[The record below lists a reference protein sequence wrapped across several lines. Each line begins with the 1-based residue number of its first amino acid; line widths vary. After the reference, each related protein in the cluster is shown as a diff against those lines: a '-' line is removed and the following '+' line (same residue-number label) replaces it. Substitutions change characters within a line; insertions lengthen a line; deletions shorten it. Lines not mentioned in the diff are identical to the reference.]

1 KKLYMKLFIKKNLFK
16 KIYIVCIFT
25 ILFIQ
30 SLSYAEIINEIK
42 IKGNDRITNETIILF
57 GGYNINDNIESSDL
71 NNIIK
76 NLYETSFFKDVSINF
91 EDNILLITVDE
102 NPLIQSVVFEGIKN
116 KSLIKGIKEIILQK
130 EKSSFVES
138 KVKKDQ
144 DLILNSL
151 RVNGYY
157 FSEISTKI
165 KNNSNNTVDIIY
177 NVSLGEKALIK
188 NIKFIG
194 NKIFKNNKLRK
205 VIVSEEAKFWKFLS
219 TKKTIDVR
227 RFDLDQD
234 LLNNFY
240 KNNGYY
246 NVKIN
251 SSYAKLIEDNYFEIV
266 FNIDAG
272 EKFYFNNLSINLPT
286 DYNKNDFIN
295 ISNLLESFK
304 GKTYSLN
311 RIEDILDEIDLIAIN
326 ENYEFVSATYD
337 EKIVDG
343 NKINLSINLSDTEKY
358 YIDRINI
365 TGNYITS
372 ERVIRNQLLADEGD
386 PYNEIL
392 VNKSF
397 NKIKSLGIFKSVKN
411 DVETFDSEKIK
422 VINIEIEEKP
432 TGEIFAGAGTGTSG
446 SSLSFG
452 ISENNYL
459 GEGIELGSEISV
471 SDQSLNG
478 RLFINEPNY
487 KNSNRSFL
495 RSFQRVENDYLS
507 KFGYKTEKTGF
518 TFGTSY
524 EQYKDIFFSPKISNF
539 YEEISTTS
547 KASKAKR
554 KQDGDYLDL
563 ILDYRVTLNKL
574 NQNFNPTDGYRVS
587 FTQELPLYS
596 EDFTLVN
603 RLNYTKYF
611 ETENNVIYSLGIFTA
626 ASNSLSNDDARI
638 TKRIIIPSRKLRGF
652 EPGKIGPKD
661 GSDFIG
667 GNYGTSLNFAST
679 LPRLFTEVQDLDLS
693 LFFDAANVW
702 AVDYDSSIDD
712 NSKIRSSTGVALDW
726 FTPIG
731 PLSLSYSFPITKS
744 STDVTE
750 NFRFNIGTT
759 F

>member
-1 KKLYMKLFIKKNLFK
+1 MKLFIKKNFFK

-337 EKIVDG
+337 EKIVDE

-446 SSLSFG
+446 SSLSLG

-563 ILDYRVTLNKL
+563 TLDYRVTLNKL

>member
-1 KKLYMKLFIKKNLFK
+1 MKLLIENNFPK
-16 KIYIVCIFT
+16 KIYVFFIF
-25 ILFIQ
+25 IIFFIQ
-30 SLSYAEIINEIK
+30 NLSYAESINEIK
-42 IKGNDRITNETIILF
+42 IEGNDRITNETIILF
-57 GGYNINDNIESSDL
+57 SGYNINDNILSSDL

-102 NPLIQSVVFEGIKN
+102 NPLIQSVIFEGIKN

-157 FSEISTKI
+157 FSKITTKI
-165 KNNSNNTVDIIY
+165 KNNNNNTVDIIY
-177 NVSLGEKALIK
+177 NVTLGEKALIK

-251 SSYAKLIEDNYFEIV
+251 SSYAKLIEDNFFEIV

-272 EKFYFNNLSINLPT
+272 EKFYFNDLKINLPT
-286 DYNKNDFIN
+286 EYNQDDFIN
-295 ISNLLESFK
+295 ILNLLESFK
-304 GKTYSLN
+304 GKPYSLN
-311 RIEDILDEIDLIAIN
+311 RIEDILDEIDLIALN

-337 EKIVDG
+337 EKIV
-343 NKINLSINLSDTEKY
+343 NTNQINLSINLSDTEKY
-358 YIDRINI
+358 YIDKINI

-411 DVETFDSEKIK
+411 DVETYDIEKTK

-446 SSLSFG
+446 SSLSLG

-471 SDQSLNG
+471 SDQSLTG

-495 RSFQRVENDYLS
+495 RSFQRAENDYLS

-518 TFGTSY
+518 TLGTSY

-547 KASKAKR
+547 KASAAKR

>member
-1 KKLYMKLFIKKNLFK
+1 MKLFIKKNFFK

-446 SSLSFG
+446 SSLSLG

-563 ILDYRVTLNKL
+563 TLDYRVTLNKL

-750 NFRFNIGTT
+750 SFRFNIGTT

>member
-1 KKLYMKLFIKKNLFK
+1 MKLFIKKNFFK

-446 SSLSFG
+446 SSLSLG

-563 ILDYRVTLNKL
+563 TLDYRVTLNKL

>member
-1 KKLYMKLFIKKNLFK
+1 MKLFIKKNFFK

-446 SSLSFG
+446 SSLSLG

>member
-1 KKLYMKLFIKKNLFK
+1 MKLFIKKNLFK